1 MRLAEANVREEI
13 SNLMDLYTGAMNRV
27 VTAYAERRNRDRDIN
42 WVALQAT
49 KEYGAMRLH
58 TWLMWKKAKEMDTLD
73 NIRKS
78 CEDSFEEAEHY
89 WGLMKILDWYLEGK
103 PCEVKEMWGYGD
115 FTDTNGPGAG
125 MKANLWPESQRYF
138 ALAQQ
143 QQKETQS
150 AWVCEFIHT
159 NVEGAAVAFHHLVSL
174 LPATDEFMKR
184 VTEHERSI
192 ADDERHHGPQMIRQL
207 ARTVPSEKDLDEAI
221 QKLMELRVQELRQR
235 NEQFLHPLSPVE
247 MKQLEADF
255 LARKIAP
262 ISLFGAVVAA

>member
-1 MRLAEANVREEI
+1 MRLQAENVQEEL
-13 SNLMDLYTGAMNRV
+13 SNLMDRYTGAMSRV
-27 VTAYAERRNRDRDIN
+27 VGAYAAHRNRERDIT

-58 TWLMWKKAKEMDTLD
+58 AWAMFRKAKEMEPLQ

-115 FTDTNGPGAG
+115 FTDINGPGPG
-125 MKANLWPESQRYF
+125 MKESLWPESYRYF
-138 ALAQQ
+138 ALAQKQ
-143 QQKETQS
+143 QRETAS
-150 AWVCEFIHT
+150 HWVREVIKS
-159 NVEGAAVAFHHLVSL
+159 NVEGAAVAFHHLLSL
-174 LPATDEFMKR
+174 IPPTDEFLKR

-207 ARTVPSEKDLDEAI
+207 ARTAPSEKELDEAE
-221 QKLMELRVQELRQR
+221 QKILELRVQELRQR
-235 NEQFLHPLSPVE
+235 NEQFLHPLNAAE
-247 MKQLEADF
+247 MKQLEQDY
-255 LARKIAP
+255 RSQQIQP
-262 ISLFGAVVAA
+262 ISLFGAVAA